1 MKVVVGLLLQVKELP
16 CTEGDVRPQ
25 FGRDHYHEAIYSRP
39 LAASQPRVHCRIMA
53 VSLLPIFPLEVVL
66 FPGAPLPL
74 HIFEPRYKEMIA
86 ECLENKKPFGMV
98 RAKENAVA
106 EVGCSAVILNVMK
119 RYEDGRMDISSE
131 GRKRFAIVELNHD
144 RSFLQA
150 EVTWF
155 DDDEPAPLPGKQ
167 SETAIELHEQFFAV
181 LGQDAEIDKTK
192 NYLSFQLANQLPVDL
207 DFKQAILEMK
217 SENERIETLIEY
229 YRATIPKVEKTLR
242 ARERASGN
250 GHIH

>member
-1 MKVVVGLLLQVKELP
+1 
-16 CTEGDVRPQ
+16 
-25 FGRDHYHEAIYSRP
+25 
-39 LAASQPRVHCRIMA
+39 MA
-53 VSLLPIFPLEVVL
+53 VNLLPIFPLEVVL

-86 ECLENKKPFGMV
+86 ECLELKKPFGMV

-106 EVGCSAVILNVMK
+106 EIGCSAVILNVMK

-131 GRKRFAIVELNHD
+131 GRKRFSIVELNHD

-150 EVTWF
+150 DVTWF

-167 SETAIELHEQFFAV
+167 SETAIELHEQLLTV
-181 LGQDAEIDKTK
+181 LGQDAEIDKNK

-207 DFKQAILEMK
+207 DFKQTILEMK
-217 SENERIETLIEY
+217 SESERIETLIEY
-229 YRATIPKVEKTLR
+229 YRATIPKVEKALR